1 MRPPFMSYKQL
12 NQPNQPNNS
21 QPRQFISSQ
30 VGQTFKRPIGL
41 GLNLSMLKNAKPGCG
56 SCGK

>member
-1 MRPPFMSYKQL
+1 MSYKQL